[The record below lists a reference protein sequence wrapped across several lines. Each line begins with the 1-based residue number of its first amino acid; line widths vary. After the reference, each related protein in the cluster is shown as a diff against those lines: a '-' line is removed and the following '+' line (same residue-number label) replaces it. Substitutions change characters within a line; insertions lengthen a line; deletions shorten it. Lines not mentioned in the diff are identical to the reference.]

1 MQQASL
7 GRLAGWKMVSRRM
20 LGAGLAC
27 VLLALAACASK
38 PPKPAE
44 TTATILASADVNPDS
59 SGRPSPVV
67 IRIYQLRGNA
77 EFNGADFFALY
88 DKEKE
93 TLGAALI
100 LRDEVEV
107 FPGQPQELK
116 LKISPDTQF
125 VGAIAAYRDVQS
137 THWRAVIGTPEKSLL
152 KILSKN
158 RITIHVDKGT
168 ITLSANG

>member
-1 MQQASL
+1 
-7 GRLAGWKMVSRRM
+7 
-20 LGAGLAC
+20 
-27 VLLALAACASK
+27 
-38 PPKPAE
+38 
-44 TTATILASADVNPDS
+44 
-59 SGRPSPVV
+59 
-67 IRIYQLRGNA
+67 
-77 EFNGADFFALY
+77 
-88 DKEKE
+88 
-93 TLGAALI
+93 LGAALI